1 MGDANHIG
9 WRIPAGKSSCPIKL
23 GKPGEFPG
31 LATQSPE
38 AAEESLKKS
47 ATGKHIISAYEKKKH
62 SVDKA

>member
-1 MGDANHIG
+1 MMPTTLAGESQQENH
-9 WRIPAGKSSCPIKL
+9 PIKF

>member
-1 MGDANHIG
+1 
-9 WRIPAGKSSCPIKL
+9 L

-31 LATQSPE
+31 LATKSPE

-62 SVDKA
+62 NVDKA